1 MGSEGLVLYSSIYYD
16 PLASK
21 TIVWRRAALHGF
33 ARPRTDCVSI
43 LRLVSMLMAVQGLKH
58 FDAANVLETVQ
69 YDVALL
75 QYRADR

>member
-1 MGSEGLVLYSSIYYD
+1 MIHTGARVSSD
-16 PLASK
+16 ATRQLHLCACEQDNRLAASC
-21 TIVWRRAALHGF
+21 F

-43 LRLVSMLMAVQGLKH
+43 LRLLSMLMAVQGLKH

-69 YDVALL
+69 YDVAHL